1 MKDDLDLLLDE
12 VDTEKSHSHDEYDD
26 VSHSHIK
33 AKGDDDDDD
42 FFSDE
47 VSPAVKQ
54 KHRAEVDDDDLDDE
68 DADLEKLQSRVVHNL
83 DDREEEE
90 EEEEE
95 VEPSKGTSKLII
107 GAACVVGVLS
117 CAGVYVK
124 FFKGESGSSA
134 QPMVNVSMPAPS
146 TEELGKDLSVPS
158 TNLVDGDVEDA
169 IDSKKQPEKL
179 AVIKN
184 PVPPVV
190 HAAEPV
196 EVAQVPVK
204 EVTTAVVTTGAMPVV
219 ASASVGAESE
229 PETTKTAVVPV
240 ITSNSLSQPTQ
251 SPIAQASLPSVDVA
265 SADESVSKDD
275 VRKMVTEAL
284 HESGASDIKNQ
295 LASIQQS
302 LLASKA
308 ATAGSTDYEKEKQ
321 KILSEIQNE
330 EALKANAKKE
340 ANDKLVAEAINGKQR
355 LPGFKVVNATKDGT
369 ISIITSPSGRT
380 FALFKG
386 ENFHAANGSNLQV
399 KEILSEGRFVVAGD
413 NWYIDETFVE
423 LPKAVA
429 VTKPKQVSEKT
440 RPAAVTEA
448 SVASKKVKV
457 DSLANWSLNA
467 TFEGG
472 GYLVKSPSG
481 EYKTVTK
488 GDNDAALGTIVGIDE
503 DGNLKTTKG
512 LIKGGM

>member
-12 VDTEKSHSHDEYDD
+12 VDTEKSQSNDGYDD
-26 VSHSHIK
+26 VSHSHIN
-33 AKGDDDDDD
+33 AKSDDDDD
-42 FFSDE
+42 FFSDD
-47 VSPAVKQ
+47 VSPVDKPR
-54 KHRAEVDDDDLDDE
+54 HRSEVDDDDLDDE

-95 VEPSKGTSKLII
+95 GEVQASKGPSKLII

-124 FFKGESGSSA
+124 FFKGESGSGA

-169 IDSKKQPEKL
+169 IESKKQPEKL
-179 AVIKN
+179 AVIKK
-184 PVPPVV
+184 PIQPVV

-196 EVAQVPVK
+196 DVVQAPVK
-204 EVTTAVVTTGAMPVV
+204 EVLTAVVTTSALPVV
-219 ASASVGAESE
+219 PAVSADAE
-229 PETTKTAVVPV
+229 PEASSPSVVPV
-240 ITSNSLSQPTQ
+240 VTSNALSQPTQ
-251 SPIAQASLPSVDVA
+251 SPVVQAAPSSVDVA
-265 SADESVSKDD
+265 SAEDTVSKDD

-284 HESGASDIKNQ
+284 HESGAADINNQ
-295 LASIQQS
+295 LASIQES

-308 ATAGSTDYEKEKQ
+308 VTAGSADYEKEKQ
-321 KILSEIQNE
+321 KILSEIQSE
-330 EALKANAKKE
+330 EVQKANVKKE

-386 ENFHAANGSNLQV
+386 ENFHAANGANLQV

-423 LPKAVA
+423 LPKSVAATKTKQVTEKTKPAVA
-429 VTKPKQVSEKT
+429 PDA
-440 RPAAVTEA
+440 PAT
-448 SVASKKVKV
+448 SKKVKV